1 MCRKER
7 GKEQAGVSAG
17 GGQMVEGRMPFQ
29 STPVM
34 RVHPHTLNPEKKLG
48 IKMQPPD
55 RRSAG
60 QPEDL
65 MTAASFSFYLF
76 IFFFFFLPPN
86 TSNKAVRKVHLPNYL
101 VAVAGAEAAA
111 IVAVQCSAG

>member
-1 MCRKER
+1 M
-7 GKEQAGVSAG
+7 SAG

-29 STPVM
+29 SAPVM
-34 RVHPHTLNPEKKLG
+34 RVHPHTLNPEEKLG
-48 IKMQPPD
+48 IKTQPPD

-65 MTAASFSFYLF
+65 MTAASFSFFF
-76 IFFFFFLPPN
+76 IFFFLPPN

-111 IVAVQCSAG
+111 FVAVQCSAG